1 MSSPPG
7 ASLPH
12 ALQQM
17 SISAD
22 PAASSQTQSIPNL
35 DNPNARLDLQ
45 SSSSYSSLSQ
55 LDNSNHNDSGSVSSS
70 LSSSSSDDSTHN
82 VPGDEH
88 DSFSRSSS
96 SSSSSPG
103 RSSDHLKSRP
113 VPPVRLGRRSSSK
126 NRSSLAVNCNQPA
139 ENAGST
145 LPSPSPVGSPPASSM
160 QYPGGLSSDI
170 QEKVKAF
177 HAARSRSFPDNTGN
191 SATAPTSPIV
201 GNRSSISIP
210 CAPLPPKVPVSGPK
224 GSAGADSNLA
234 RSLAAARIPARS
246 ATLPKP
252 NKMRRA
258 PPGKLDLSSN
268 TTAPSSAGDESNS
281 NGSMASRRGLKIPPS
296 LRQFA
301 SETPFSTF
309 SDILDA
315 KSGSLNFKNKAILNA
330 DGVNFSSGSSF
341 RINMSEIIKLA
352 ELGKGNYG
360 VVYKALHRP
369 SGVTMAVKE
378 IRLSLEE
385 ATFNQIIM
393 ELDILHKATSPYI
406 VDFYGA
412 FFVEGSV
419 FICMEYMDVG
429 SMDKLYVGG
438 ITDEGVLSRIAYA
451 VLQGLKTLKEEHNI
465 IHRDVKPTNVL
476 VNSSGQ
482 IKLCD
487 FGVSG
492 NLVASI
498 SKTNIGCQSYMAPER
513 IRVGGGGN
521 GVLTYTV
528 QADIWSL
535 GLTILEM
542 AIGCYPYPPDSYTSI
557 FAQLSAICD
566 GEPPRLPSCFS
577 SEAHDFV
584 NRCLQKNPSVRPGY
598 QELSTHPW
606 ILKYQNSDVDMHTWA
621 KANLESRAA
630 GNIER

>member
-1 MSSPPG
+1 MSSPPENT
-7 ASLPH
+7 LPR
-12 ALQQM
+12 ALQQL
-17 SISAD
+17 SISSD
-22 PAASSQTQSIPNL
+22 PAVSSASHPTPIL
-35 DNPNARLDLQ
+35 DDSTTNSNLQ
-45 SSSSYSSLSQ
+45 SLSPSSSLSQ
-55 LDNSNHNDSGSVSSS
+55 PSNSSSHDSDSVPSS
-70 LSSSSSDDSTHN
+70 LSSNSVDDNNAHN
-82 VPGDEH
+82 VQNSERG
-88 DSFSRSSS
+88 FLSRSSS
-96 SSSSSPG
+96 SSSSG
-103 RSSDHLKSRP
+103 KSSDQLKSRP

-126 NRSSLAVNCNQPA
+126 NRSSLAINCNQPID
-139 ENAGST
+139 NSGST
-145 LPSPSPVGSPPASSM
+145 LSSPSPVGSPPNSSM

-170 QEKVKAF
+170 QQKVKAF
-177 HAARSRSFPDNTGN
+177 HASRSRSYPDSANKATG
-191 SATAPTSPIV
+191 APASPIN
-201 GNRSSISIP
+201 GGRSSISIP
-210 CAPLPPKVPVSGPK
+210 CAPVPPKVPVPGAKGPV
-224 GSAGADSNLA
+224 GSDSTLA
-234 RSLAAARIPARS
+234 RSLAAARTPARS
-246 ATLPKP
+246 ATLPKQ

-258 PPGKLDLSSN
+258 PPGKLDLSNN
-268 TTAPSSAGDESNS
+268 TTAPSSTGDDSNS
-281 NGSMASRRGLKIPPS
+281 KGSMASRRGLKIPPS

-429 SMDKLYVGG
+429 SMDKLYIGG

-521 GVLTYTV
+521 GVLSYTV

-566 GEPPRLPSCFS
+566 GEPPKMPSCFS
-577 SEAHDFV
+577 PEAHDFV
-584 NRCLQKNPSVRPGY
+584 NRCLRKNPSLRPGY
-598 QELSTHPW
+598 QELSSHPW
-606 ILKYQNSDVDMHTWA
+606 ILKYQNTEVDMRAWA
-621 KANLESRAA
+621 QANLESQAA
-630 GNIER
+630 GNTER

>member
-1 MSSPPG
+1 MSSSDRI
-7 ASLPH
+7 SLPN
-12 ALQQM
+12 AVEQL
-17 SISAD
+17 SLSSD
-22 PAASSQTQSIPNL
+22 TAASSHHQSSLNANNSEHNL
-35 DNPNARLDLQ
+35 DPQ
-45 SSSSYSSLSQ
+45 SSLISS
-55 LDNSNHNDSGSVSSS
+55 
-70 LSSSSSDDSTHN
+70 
-82 VPGDEH
+82 
-88 DSFSRSSS
+88 FSSS
-96 SSSSSPG
+96 SSSSNSDFNDTNSLSTSSDSSDDNNNTVNG
-103 RSSDHLKSRP
+103 DNDTISRSSSTRSSDQLTSRP

-126 NRSSLAVNCNQPA
+126 NRASLAINCNQPA
-139 ENAGST
+139 EKAGSA
-145 LPSPSPVGSPPASSM
+145 LSSPTSVGSPPSSSM

-177 HAARSRSFPDNTGN
+177 HAARSRSYPDGGN
-191 SATAPTSPIV
+191 STTSSPASPMV

-210 CAPLPPKVPVSGPK
+210 IAPIPPKTPPISGQK
-224 GSAGADSNLA
+224 GTNGTDSTLA
-234 RSLAAARIPARS
+234 RSLAAARIPAQRS
-246 ATLPKP
+246 ASMPKQ

-258 PPGKLDLSSN
+258 PPGKIDLSNNS
-268 TTAPSSAGDESNS
+268 TTPSSSNADS
-281 NGSMASRRGLKIPPS
+281 KGSMASRRGLKIPPS

-385 ATFNQIIM
+385 ATFNQILM

-429 SMDKLYVGG
+429 SMDKLYIGG
-438 ITDEGVLSRIAYA
+438 ITDEGVLARIAYA

-566 GEPPRLPSCFS
+566 GEPPKLPNSFS
-577 SEAHDFV
+577 PEAHDFV
-584 NRCLQKNPSVRPGY
+584 NRCLRKNPSLRPGY
-598 QELSTHPW
+598 QELSNHPW
-606 ILKYQNSDVDMHTWA
+606 ILKYQNMEVDMSAWA
-621 KANLESRAA
+621 KTNLEHQVA
-630 GNIER
+630 GEAER